1 MAGSATFTLVAQAVR
16 VAATML
22 LTVLVSRLL
31 GPESLGLLTLGLTI
45 ATTATIVACAGVDQ
59 GVIYFVA
66 RAQPVTG
73 AMAQPD
79 GAAAA
84 IRTALLI
91 TAVGG
96 AGLGALGVLLAPW
109 LAGDVFQAPELRPI
123 LLILAAAVPLACVF
137 AAALGALQGSFRI
150 VQRAVVEWILFPV
163 LTLVLAAGLLLR
175 DGGIQGVAVAYVA
188 AWTVSALV
196 AVSAALRIP
205 GKTRPLIV
213 RPLLAFSLPLMFS
226 LLTGYLLFHIDVLML
241 GALASLREVGLY
253 SVATRLALPLFL
265 VLDSVARAFAPLAAH
280 LYSHDQSRRLA
291 TVYAAATEWVLAINV
306 PAGVLIAVNAEPIL
320 ALFGQEFVAAAPALR
335 VLSAGIV
342 VATACGT
349 AASMLT
355 MTRWQRL
362 EMFDNLLLLSLNVVL
377 NLMLVPRFGAL
388 GAAAAT
394 ASSAGAVYAL
404 KVVQARWLLGV
415 QPFRWRQLAT
425 LALAGACAALAW
437 AATWPFALASTTALA
452 ARVGVF
458 AASYV
463 VLWWRWGV
471 SPSSREVLQAIVG
484 RNRSA

>member
-1 MAGSATFTLVAQAVR
+1 
-16 VAATML
+16 
-22 LTVLVSRLL
+22 
-31 GPESLGLLTLGLTI
+31 
-45 ATTATIVACAGVDQ
+45 
-59 GVIYFVA
+59 
-66 RAQPVTG
+66 
-73 AMAQPD
+73 
-79 GAAAA
+79 
-84 IRTALLI
+84 
-91 TAVGG
+91 
-96 AGLGALGVLLAPW
+96 
-109 LAGDVFQAPELRPI
+109 
-123 LLILAAAVPLACVF
+123 
-137 AAALGALQGSFRI
+137 
-150 VQRAVVEWILFPV
+150 
-163 LTLVLAAGLLLR
+163 
-175 DGGIQGVAVAYVA
+175 
-188 AWTVSALV
+188 
-196 AVSAALRIP
+196 VSAALRIP
-205 GKTRPLIV
+205 GKTRPLMV

-425 LALAGACAALAW
+425 LVLAGACAALAW
-437 AATWPFALASTTALA
+437 AATWPFALDSTTALA